1 MEPVVYAPDEVICN
15 CKQVTL
21 GDIDRALHN
30 HATFADVEKEFA
42 EVQKITSC
50 STGCGGCHH
59 KIMQV
64 ISGIISG

>member
-30 HATFADVEKEFA
+30 HAT
-42 EVQKITSC
+42 IRSC
-50 STGCGGCHH
+50 
-59 KIMQV
+59 K
-64 ISGIISG
+64 